1 MIFRLVVNLLALV
14 VGSKILH
21 ELGEVGGGI
30 LVHVYVLS
38 YVIDWTRAVG
48 DSGFLAL
55 HSQLPCGPP
64 LKKGE

>member
-30 LVHVYVLS
+30 LVHVLS

-48 DSGFLAL
+48 DSGILAL
-55 HSQLPCGPP
+55 HSQLPCGLP

>member
-48 DSGFLAL
+48 DSGILAL
-55 HSQLPCGPP
+55 HSQLPCGSP